1 MPCGG
6 NSFRNCLR
14 LEKFLLCLPNLF
26 RPVLVSFP
34 SKHQKQPKDDFVKS
48 VAGHPVFSIDT
59 KNPLCNGPAK
69 ELWQSWIVFQH
80 WSKIFKQISFL
91 SYDNI
96 LHVWIWHPSNF
107 LIVSDKMCFA
117 AGLMLI
123 WFSPIFVNKWFIW
136 HFVFNNLVWAN
147 HVKPM
152 TWYHS
157 ML

>member
-14 LEKFLLCLPNLF
+14 LEKCLLCLPNLF
-26 RPVLVSFP
+26 IPVLVSFP

-59 KNPLCNGPAK
+59 KYPLCNGPAK

-91 SYDNI
+91 SYNNI
-96 LHVWIWHPSNF
+96 LHVWMGSGHYSDSPLLRRPIILTAHCSDSPFLRQPIIPSKMVKSSIIILKSVVF
-107 LIVSDKMCFA
+107 LLYLTEDW
-117 AGLMLI
+117 L
-123 WFSPIFVNKWFIW
+123 
-136 HFVFNNLVWAN
+136 
-147 HVKPM
+147 
-152 TWYHS
+152 
-157 ML
+157 